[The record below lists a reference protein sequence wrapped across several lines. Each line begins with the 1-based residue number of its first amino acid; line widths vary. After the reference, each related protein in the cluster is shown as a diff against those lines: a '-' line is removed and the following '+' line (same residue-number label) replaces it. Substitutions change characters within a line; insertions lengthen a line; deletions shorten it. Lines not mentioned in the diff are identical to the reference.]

1 MRFRAFL
8 AVNVLKL
15 APITHHLLATFTLL
29 SFLGGCTNTVTIPA
43 TELPNLSVRTVETAK
58 DWPEVRTVDGESQ
71 QIIGTIDA
79 IAIITPTVRE
89 TIYQPFTA
97 RILGPTI
104 EVWNVMG
111 VRTYSL
117 SDKPKVV
124 IEYADTVRTRGVIGG
139 VLVGLGVPTLLFG
152 GVAIAPGVNELQ
164 SSGSRELLLAALL
177 MFTGGLSFVIS
188 GAVIA
193 SHTPKKPTHSSGIHA
208 PMLSLH
214 PKGANLTLPF

>member
-1 MRFRAFL
+1 MRFRAL
-8 AVNVLKL
+8 HAVNALKL
-15 APITHHLLATFTLL
+15 APVTHNLLAAFTLL

-58 DWPEVRTVDGESQ
+58 DWPEVRTVDGATQ
-71 QIIGTIDA
+71 PIIGTIDA
-79 IAIITPTVRE
+79 IAITTPTVRE
-89 TIYQPFTA
+89 TLYQPFTA
-97 RILGPTI
+97 RIHGSTV

-111 VRTYSL
+111 MRAYSL
-117 SDKPKVV
+117 ADKPRVV
-124 IEYADTVRTRGVIGG
+124 IEYADAVRTRGVVGG

-177 MFTGGLSFVIS
+177 MVTGGLSLVIT
-188 GAVIA
+188 GAVTA
-193 SHTPKKPTHSSGIHA
+193 AYTPKKPTRTLGIHA